1 MDEFIRQLTHDN
13 QLFKDQWPNIYDQV
27 RKMFN
32 EYEEKH
38 SDIIN
43 FKVKVLDVLVDYAL
57 AESTNDSEPIDVKI
71 VFIEHTVKLLVDDP
85 LPSLT
90 DLVRILRRIL
100 DTNNIFHKW
109 HLACIKTFYYKF
121 KLGERLSST
130 KSIDLI
136 ESIFQSFQKHSFLNG
151 ETDKQ
156 TQEKWKEFLSRQM
169 FSSLSMDTNVLSREE
184 TMLTMRPAYQQFFKY
199 AARMSH
205 QSQVWS
211 GVVSTLTR
219 TLPTL
224 FDEYSNASDAQADLV
239 ECVKQP
245 ISSDFLDLL
254 VKSYK
259 KNAHLFKMN
268 SSEFST
274 VIEKLLLFDQIEKAY
289 NFIDSVIIVHID
301 SAMDIMDSLI
311 RMFIRTCPI
320 VNINSRNELCKRV
333 ISSLVYKLGRVK
345 CNKKF
350 APLFFDFVLIILD
363 LCVLEA
369 PQCAWRLLEKADF
382 YPWKELAPK
391 FKDFVRLCAAYDK
404 LNETN
409 YFSDLDTLENILRLA
424 VDRAKVNNI
433 IFRSTHDEALKAILR
448 WSAAPTENSSKKSW
462 DTHVYRMGR
471 PMAELIDQKQV
482 TMEICSQFIKVLEQ
496 RVIDNEDDDSKETTS
511 PMMASFFI
519 SLATQLGKYIEILK
533 NFPQEIHRQLASL
546 ILTALKRPYQNENGQ
561 MSLEHIIAMNLWFK
575 IAQCLK
581 DEADVRLYESCIKEI
596 HSLACDNDE
605 KTFFDWWNAFWFIVG
620 MKIPDA
626 AADYVEDFLNDLL
639 DRKQINMISLLP
651 TFYPKRPDPY
661 HARLDELIDS
671 MFSGDIGHVSLLGNL
686 FYVIAKEHPELI
698 TEDHV
703 NNIFGSLNDHKG
715 TSQELYLIFQGLGVV
730 ANAQPHLFH
739 KHYTTL
745 LRFIVEL
752 QNISAFTCLQQYFVA
767 STIVDGEQRA
777 NESLTFLI
785 DLLKRGSGITNDIR
799 KQIFH
804 ACQLI
809 GVINK
814 QALETKR
821 KDLEAFNSFPE
832 CRTLI
837 DFIDGNKM
845 SEENQAAINRTREE
859 IVQMEKRVVKT
870 EKDVHHI
877 TNVVKR
883 QELKMLQCQYEQQKT
898 SSALTDLTT
907 SSQNNPRTNDAAIAW
922 IDRIELSLDR
932 IFLELQTVTNL
943 GAHVDSVD
951 TRLNDVTEQV
961 QIQAR
966 EIERIDAKTLSYVP
980 AEWGSQVTKLLNH
993 RANND
998 WRLLGKRFGY
1008 STSELRHWALQADP
1022 SMSLLN
1028 EWFMT
1033 HKTDEATYGL
1043 VKMLDEIGRQDVTK
1057 IIRDAISAAGQL
1069 IPDDMPIEIKRLP
1082 PIFLSYQW
1090 ESQKAVLTL
1099 KTHLEE
1105 AGYACWMDIGQ
1116 MGGGDKL
1123 FAKIDAGIRGA
1134 KVVICCMNSAYN
1146 QSDNCLRE
1154 VHLCVNT
1161 GKPII
1166 PLQMEKQT
1174 WPPEG
1179 ALGPIMS
1186 EYLYIRFYDR
1196 KSNSDNYWPADKFTE
1211 LLGQIRYHIAPD
1223 PDMIS
1228 ERYSNWFVPRVD
1240 NLIFLQPTSNDN
1252 KNKQVELKDDTP
1264 LVVTHPQVM
1273 ISYQWDRQTDIVALY
1288 KRLTQLG
1295 YRCWLDIFQMGGG
1308 DSLFEKIDAGIRNA
1322 KCVLACVT
1330 PKYIKSINCRR
1341 EMSLAD
1347 ALTKPIVSLLLEDT
1361 TTWPPAGPMA
1371 LVFTE
1376 KPYIDFR
1383 HQNENIPDGQDI
1395 WSLKQFE
1402 QVLARLKIAVPEV
1415 QTEKPRKHLLDMKR
1429 PTTALGHVEHKN
1441 RPARIRSAPSVP
1453 QSRACS
1459 IM

>member
-1 MDEFIRQLTHDN
+1 MDEFIRQLTHDEQQFDN
-13 QLFKDQWPNIYDQV
+13 QWSNIYD
-27 RKMFN
+27 RLHKMFN
-32 EYEEKH
+32 EYQEKH
-38 SDIIN
+38 TDISN
-43 FKVKVLDVLVDYAL
+43 FKVKVLDALVDYVL
-57 AESTNDSEPIDVKI
+57 AESTYDCESFSVKVI
-71 VFIEHTVKLLVDDP
+71 FIENTVKLLVGDP

-90 DLVRILRRIL
+90 DLVRLLRRVL

-109 HLACIKTFYYKF
+109 HLHCIKTFHYQF
-121 KLGERLSST
+121 RLCERLSST

-136 ESIFQSFQKHSFLNG
+136 ESIFQGLQKHSFSNDQ
-151 ETDKQ
+151 TDKK
-156 TQEKWKEFLSRQM
+156 TQEKWKEFLSNIM
-169 FSSLSMDTNVLSREE
+169 FSSLSMDKNVLNHEE
-184 TMLTMRPAYQQFFKY
+184 TMLAMRPAYQQLFRY

-211 GVVSTLTR
+211 GVISTLTR

-224 FDEYSNASDAQADLV
+224 FDEYSNPSDAKADLV
-239 ECVKQP
+239 ECVKPP
-245 ISSDFLDLL
+245 ISTDFVKLL

-259 KNAHLFKMN
+259 KSVNLFKMN
-268 SSEFST
+268 SSEIPT
-274 VIEKLLLFDQIEKAY
+274 VIEKLMLFDQMTQARDFIED
-289 NFIDSVIIVHID
+289 IIIVHFD
-301 SAMDIMDSLI
+301 SAIDIIDPLVH
-311 RMFIRTCPI
+311 MFIRTCPM
-320 VNINSRNELCKRV
+320 VNINNRNELCKQV
-333 ISSLVYKLGRVK
+333 ISRLVYKLANVK
-345 CNKKF
+345 CNKKL
-350 APLFFDFVLIILD
+350 APLFFDFVLAILN

-369 PQCAWRLLEKADF
+369 PSCALNLLKKADF
-382 YPWKELAPK
+382 YPWKDLAPK
-391 FKDFVRLCAAYDK
+391 FKDLTRLCAAYETVYVTTYFSELDK
-404 LNETN
+404 LE
-409 YFSDLDTLENILRLA
+409 DILELA
-424 VDRAKVNNI
+424 VERAKVNVI
-433 IFRSTHDEALKAILR
+433 IFRSTHDEALKATLR
-448 WSAAPTENSSKKSW
+448 WSTTPIENNSKKPW
-462 DTHVYRMGR
+462 LKHVYNMGR
-471 PMAELIDQKQV
+471 QMMKLIDQKQV
-482 TMEICSQFIKVLEQ
+482 TTELFSQFVKALEQ
-496 RVIDNEDDDSKETTS
+496 SIIDSENDDNQETRRIIN
-511 PMMASFFI
+511 PFFI
-519 SLATQLGKYIEILK
+519 SLATQLGKYIETLK
-533 NFPQEIHRQLASL
+533 DLPHEIHRQLASF
-546 ILTALKRPYQNENGQ
+546 ILTALKRPCKNENGQ
-561 MSLEHIIAMNLWFK
+561 MSFEYSIMMIVWFK
-575 IAQCLK
+575 IPQCLK
-581 DEADVRLYESCIKEI
+581 NEADIRLYESCLKEI
-596 HSLACDNDE
+596 HSLACDNEE
-605 KTFFDWWNAFWFIVG
+605 KSFFDLWNTFWMIVG
-620 MKIPDA
+620 MKVPDA
-626 AADYVEDFLNDLL
+626 ATDYVEDFLNDLL
-639 DRKQINMISLLP
+639 DRKHLTMTGLLP
-651 TFYPKRPDPY
+651 TLYPKRPEPY
-661 HARLDELIDS
+661 HARLDEFINS
-671 MFSGDIGHVSLLGNL
+671 MLSGDVSYIISLGNI
-686 FYVIAKEHPELI
+686 FSIIAKEHPELI
-698 TEDHV
+698 TEDQV
-703 NNIFGSLNDHKG
+703 NNIFILLKDHTG
-715 TSQELYLIFQGLGVV
+715 TSLELYCIFQGLGFV
-730 ANAQPHLFH
+730 ANAQPHLFQ
-739 KHYTTL
+739 KHYTAL
-745 LRFIVEL
+745 VRFIVDL
-752 QNISAFTCLQQYFVA
+752 QNVSAFTCLQQYFVA
-767 STIVDGEQRA
+767 STIVNGEQQA

-785 DLLKRGSGITNDIR
+785 DLLKRGSAITNDIR

-804 ACQLI
+804 TCQLI

-821 KDLEAFNSFPE
+821 TDLEAFNSFPE
-832 CRTLI
+832 CRALI

-845 SEENQAAINRTREE
+845 SEENQAAINQTREE
-859 IVQMEKRVVKT
+859 ITQMEKRVVKT
-870 EKDVHHI
+870 EKDVHNI

-883 QELKMLQCQYEQQKT
+883 QEL
-898 SSALTDLTT
+898 
-907 SSQNNPRTNDAAIAW
+907 N
-922 IDRIELSLDR
+922 
-932 IFLELQTVTNL
+932 VTNL
-943 GAHVDSVD
+943 GARVDSVD

-961 QIQAR
+961 QTQAR

-980 AEWGSQVTKLLNH
+980 AEWGRQVTKLLNQ
-993 RANND
+993 RADND

-1043 VKMLDEIGRQDVTK
+1043 VKMLDDIGRQDVTK
-1057 IIRDAISAAGQL
+1057 IIREAVSAAGQL
-1069 IPDDMPIEIKRLP
+1069 IPDDMPMEIKRLP
-1082 PIFLSYQW
+1082 PVFLSYQW
-1090 ESQKAVLTL
+1090 GTQKAVQTL

-1134 KVVICCMNSAYN
+1134 KVVICCMNSAYS

-1154 VHLCVNT
+1154 VHLCIST

-1196 KSNSDNYWPADKFTE
+1196 KSNSENYWPADRFTE
-1211 LLGQIRYHIAPD
+1211 LLGQIRYHVAPD

-1252 KNKQVELKDDTP
+1252 KNKQVELKDGTP

-1330 PKYIKSINCRR
+1330 PKYTKSINCRR

-1347 ALTKPIVSLLLEDT
+1347 ALTKPIVPLLLEDT
-1361 TTWPPAGPMA
+1361 GTWPPAGPMA
-1371 LVFTE
+1371 LVFTD

-1383 HQNENIPDGQDI
+1383 HQNENIQDTQDI
-1395 WSLKQFE
+1395 WSLKEFE

-1429 PTTALGHVEHKN
+1429 PTTALGQAENKK

-1459 IM
+1459 LM